1 MIFWPPNFGGLWL
14 ALNAVLFQAVFVL
27 HLSEVMFSYLIG
39 VGSGEGGCCIFCPL
53 QDPRGLR
60 IGSFLLCF
68 ACLLWLPLQASA
80 CVGGLVG
87 VFLGLS
93 VGAV

>member
-1 MIFWPPNFGGLWL
+1 M
-14 ALNAVLFQAVFVL
+14 LFQVVFCFAFVRGY
-27 HLSEVMFSYLIG
+27 VSYLIG
-39 VGSGEGGCCIFCPL
+39 VGSGEGGCFIFSSSSGSH
-53 QDPRGLR
+53 GLHV
-60 IGSFLLCF
+60 GSFLLCF
-68 ACLLWLPLQASA
+68 ARLPWFPLWVGA